1 MKPMSDLS
9 LLRLLQLAD
18 SAIPIGTLSHSFGF
32 EALLDSQTFTVES
45 LPELMRTYLEETM
58 LLEAVF
64 CRAGYRQAFDE
75 YALDELDTLLSARK
89 PARETRE
96 ASLVLGRRF
105 CRLVSAW
112 MKQGLVPANS
122 EMHYAIAFGVACR
135 KLETSEEACT
145 LAFLEQGC
153 ASVLSGLV
161 RLMPLGQESAS
172 LILWDL
178 KAAIAETCERTCTL
192 DPRQAPCF
200 QPALEIAS
208 MRHPRMETRLFVS

>member
-1 MKPMSDLS
+1 MQPLTDLS
-9 LLRLLQLAD
+9 LLQLLQLAD

-32 EALLDSQTFTVES
+32 EALLESRVFIVDS
-45 LPELMRTYLEETM
+45 LPELMRAYLEESM

-64 CRAGYRQAFDE
+64 CRSGYRLAFDE
-75 YALDELDTLLSARK
+75 RSLRELDILLSARK

-96 ASLVLGRRF
+96 ASLLLGRRF
-105 CRLVSAW
+105 CRLVCAC
-112 MKQGLVPANS
+112 MKQDWAGANPKV
-122 EMHYAIAFGVACR
+122 HFPVAFGAACR
-135 KLETSEEACT
+135 RLEIPEESCI

-178 KAAIAETCERTCTL
+178 KEAIIETCNRSRTL
-192 DPRQAPCF
+192 DPRQTPCF

-208 MRHPRMETRLFVS
+208 MRHVRMETRLFVS

>member
-1 MKPMSDLS
+1 LQELTDLK

-18 SAIPIGTLSHSFGF
+18 SAMPIGTLSHSFGF
-32 EALLDSQTFTVES
+32 EALLEGQALTADSV
-45 LPELMRTYLEETM
+45 PDLMHVYLEESL

-64 CRAGYRQAFDE
+64 CRRGHRLAFDE
-75 YALDELDTLLSARK
+75 YSLCELGVLLSARK

-105 CRLVSAW
+105 SRLVSALT
-112 MKQGLVPANS
+112 KQNCGTANR
-122 EMHYAIAFGVACR
+122 ETHFAVAFGVACR
-135 KLETSEEACT
+135 KLDIPEESCI

-153 ASVLSGLV
+153 AAVLSGLV

-172 LILWDL
+172 VILWDL
-178 KAAIAETCERTCTL
+178 KNSIAEICRRSHPL
-192 DPRQAPCF
+192 DPRQTPCF

-208 MRHPRMETRLFVS
+208 MRHVRMETRLFVS

>member
-1 MKPMSDLS
+1 LQTLTDLS
-9 LLRLLQLAD
+9 LLRLLHLAD

-32 EALLDSQTFTVES
+32 EALLESRVFTLDS
-45 LPELMRTYLEETM
+45 LPGLMRTYLEESM
-58 LLEAVF
+58 LLDAVF
-64 CRAGYRQAFDE
+64 CRSGYRLAFDE
-75 YALDELDTLLSARK
+75 CSLRELDTLLSARK

-105 CRLVSAW
+105 CRLVSAC
-112 MKQGLVPANS
+112 MKQDLATVNR
-122 EMHYAIAFGVACR
+122 EIHFAIAFGVACR
-135 KLETSEEACT
+135 KLDIPEESCI

-178 KAAIAETCERTCTL
+178 KGAIAETCNRSRDL